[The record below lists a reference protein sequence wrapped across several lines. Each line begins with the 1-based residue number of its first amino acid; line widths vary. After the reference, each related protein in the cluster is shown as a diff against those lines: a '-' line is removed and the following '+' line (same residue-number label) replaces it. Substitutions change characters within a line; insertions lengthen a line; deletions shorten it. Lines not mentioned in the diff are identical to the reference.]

1 MDPIDTSLLI
11 LRVVAGLTFL
21 AHGVNHARNIEGTE
35 RWFAKVGFSKAPLQA
50 RLSALVEVGAGALLV
65 IGLLT
70 SLAAAALVATMT
82 VAALAVHRF
91 NGFFVFRPGE
101 GWEYVHVLG
110 WVGFVVAWL
119 GAGRYSL
126 DRAVGIDWGTDVGML
141 LGVGGIAAGVGQ
153 LLVFWR
159 KPSDSKGAGGE

>member
-21 AHGVNHARNIEGTE
+21 AHGVNHARNIEGTT
-35 RWFAKVGFSKAPLQA
+35 RWFAKVGFRRAPIQA
-50 RLSALVEVGAGALLV
+50 RMSVLVEVGAGVLLV
-65 IGLLT
+65 VGLLT
-70 SLAAAALVATMT
+70 NLAAVALVATMT

-110 WVGFVVAWL
+110 WVGFVIAWL
-119 GAGRYSL
+119 GGGAYSL
-126 DRAVGIDWGTDVGML
+126 DNVLGIEWGTDVGL
-141 LGVGGIAAGVGQ
+141 LLAIGGVLIGVGQ
-153 LLVFWR
+153 LVAFWR
-159 KPSDSKGAGGE
+159 KPSDTKSAGGE

>member
-21 AHGVNHARNIEGTE
+21 AHGVNHARNVEGTT
-35 RWFAKVGFSKAPLQA
+35 RWFAKVGFRSAPIQA
-50 RLSALVEVGAGALLV
+50 RMSVLVEIGAGLLLV
-65 IGLLT
+65 VGLIT

-110 WVGFVVAWL
+110 WVGFVIAWL
-119 GAGRYSL
+119 GGGDYSL
-126 DRAVGIDWGTDVGML
+126 DHVLDVGWGTDLGL
-141 LGVGGIAAGVGQ
+141 LLAIGGALMGVVQ
-153 LLVFWR
+153 LMAFWR
-159 KPSDSKGAGGE
+159 QPSDSERAGGE

>member
-1 MDPIDTSLLI
+1 MNPLDTSLLI
-11 LRVVAGLTFL
+11 LRIVAGLTFA
-21 AHGVNHARNIEGTE
+21 AHGVNHARNIPGTTK
-35 RWFAKVGFSKAPLQA
+35 WFDKVGFRSAPIQA

-65 IGLLT
+65 VGLLT

-110 WVGFVVAWL
+110 WVGFVIAWI
-119 GAGRYSL
+119 GAGAYSL
-126 DRAVGIDWGTDVGML
+126 DNAFGIEWGT
-141 LGVGGIAAGVGQ
+141 GVGLLMATGGVLIGVVQ
-153 LLVFWR
+153 LLVFWQ
-159 KPSDSKGAGGE
+159 KPSDAKRAGGE